1 MNKISW
7 IKRQHKFLLLAL
19 ILMMAM
25 VGCVQAASG
34 DSNNN
39 NDNDNDDSG
48 LAQKTSSPAQS
59 VKLSSRAGNVLFNP
73 PKGWQRLD
81 QNGGGVLFIPA
92 KASADNPPC
101 TIGIFPGEDFRG
113 DFKEAFNQL
122 LARGKGGAKV
132 LVEPQIT
139 EIRDDDD
146 AYSILLAQ
154 TVLQDNDGQLSYR
167 FYVAAHPENRLEI
180 FAFFAES
187 ESVYKEYYPVFV
199 DFANR
204 IDFVSYLEAKNSKP
218 KSNGNVAPNRS
229 NSGNAPSN
237 RATVGKGL
245 SGFYVGT
252 DSHTEFNFSTHYYD
266 YIIRHPRY
274 LFLPDG
280 RVYYGMPTGGSL
292 DNFNFAQLQQQDPKD
307 CGRYQLSGGK
317 IQFQFGTDAPYT
329 QDFAQTSDSVTL
341 GNIKLYRVDKFDNFQ
356 LQGLYGQGTYVASAG
371 VSGDHKIA
379 FTKDGRFQKSDF
391 VGVVVTGSQANAATS
406 ESRAGEGTYQIKG
419 NTLELR
425 YRDGRQ
431 EKLTFYVY
439 PENVGENPPGLIV
452 IDGGSYLLRK

>member
-1 MNKISW
+1 MRINIY
-7 IKRQHKFLLLAL
+7 LAL
-19 ILMMAM
+19 AALICLLITS
-25 VGCVQAASG
+25 GCTEASEQRKTHQDAATVSTP
-34 DSNNN
+34 
-39 NDNDNDDSG
+39 
-48 LAQKTSSPAQS
+48 KPSSQ
-59 VKLSSRAGNVLFNP
+59 AGNVLFNP

-81 QNGGGVLFIPA
+81 DNGTVSFIPP
-92 KASADNPPC
+92 KASADNPP
-101 TIGIFPGEDFRG
+101 GIIAILPGQDFSG
-113 DFKEAFNQL
+113 DFKETFNRL
-122 LARGKGGAKV
+122 LESGSKGAKV
-132 LVEPQIT
+132 LVEPQISET
-139 EIRDDDD
+139 RDDDD
-146 AYSILLAQ
+146 AYSVLTAQ
-154 TVLQDNDGQLSYR
+154 TALQDPDGHISYR

-180 FAFFAES
+180 FAFFAQS
-187 ESVYKEYYPVFV
+187 DSAYKEHLPVFV
-199 DFANR
+199 DF
-204 IDFVSYLEAKNSKP
+204 IKSVDFASYLEAKNSKP
-218 KSNGNVAPNRS
+218 KSNGNAAPNPS
-229 NSGNAPSN
+229 KGSNAPSN
-237 RATVGKGL
+237 RAALGKGL
-245 SGFYVGT
+245 DGFYVGT
-252 DSHTEFNFSTHYYD
+252 DTRTEFNFSTHYYD

-307 CGRYQLSGGK
+307 CGHYQLSGGQ

-329 QDFAQTSDSVTL
+329 QNFAQTSDSVTL